1 MTSVYFAQKATKEP
15 TVNRTA
21 KTYKRQVTD
30 DTEINVH
37 DDVTSARAVSH
48 NKEASLASQATQ
60 ASQASLESQASL
72 LVTGK
77 IIIVKRK

>member
-48 NKEASLASQATQ
+48 NKEASLASQAAQ
-60 ASQASLESQASL
+60 ASQASL